1 MSPTE
6 VDRLDKSSNEAQVKA
21 AISACIA
28 TEVHAGRDQE
38 QAVAMC
44 SEMARKRTG
53 GVPSAPPEGGS

>member
-1 MSPTE
+1 MPTE
-6 VDRLDKSSNEAQVKA
+6 VDRLDKSSGDAQVKA

-53 GVPSAPPEGGS
+53 GSPTPPEGGS